1 MNDQIKAQWAEALD
15 MLNSCDK
22 AQRDHFV
29 KMVLLMAKCFGA
41 NATHSATLLVK
52 TEESLII
59 VAANCDD
66 MEMAEI
72 VQHAS
77 ELTLSV
83 STADAPERSMYN

>member
-1 MNDQIKAQWAEALD
+1 MDDQIKAQWAEALE
-15 MLNSCDK
+15 MLNKCDK
-22 AQRDHFV
+22 SQRDHFV
-29 KMVLLMAKCFGA
+29 KMVLLTAKCFGP
-41 NATHSATLLVK
+41 NATHAATLLVK
-52 TEESLII
+52 TDETLVI

-77 ELTLSV
+77 ALTVSI